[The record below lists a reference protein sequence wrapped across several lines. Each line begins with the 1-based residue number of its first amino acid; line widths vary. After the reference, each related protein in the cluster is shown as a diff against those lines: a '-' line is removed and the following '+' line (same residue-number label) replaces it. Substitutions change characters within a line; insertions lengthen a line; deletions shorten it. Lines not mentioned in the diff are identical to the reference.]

1 MTSPAPTP
9 TPTTVDLLVVLTRLE
24 TKLDTATLGIADHES
39 RLRTVEQ
46 SALIEADI
54 AQLRSDVEALKRGR
68 WPLPTIG
75 AIGGVVGAITAVY
88 AALHP

>member
-1 MTSPAPTP
+1 METGFATLNGRLD
-9 TPTTVDLLVVLTRLE
+9 VALTR
-24 TKLDTATLGIADHES
+24 TTQA
-39 RLRTVEQ
+39 
-46 SALIEADI
+46 EADI
-54 AQLRSDVEALKRGR
+54 AQLRAEVEALKRGR